1 MVGLCL
7 FENYHIVTDVEQ
19 ARDVSE
25 LILDDLLGDLPGSV
39 GAKVELGV
47 SP

>member
-1 MVGLCL
+1 MVSLGLS
-7 FENYHIVTDVEQ
+7 EHNHIVTDVEQ

-25 LILDDLLGDLPGSV
+25 LILDDLLEDLAGSV